1 MKGEKE
7 TNGGTF
13 LTTLMLSNK
22 INTWDR
28 ATDSLSHDEFPK
40 SVWLLTSPEVVSGG
54 VFF

>member
-22 INTWDR
+22 INTWD
-28 ATDSLSHDEFPK
+28 TDSLRHDEFPDL
-40 SVWLLTSPEVVSGG
+40 VWL
-54 VFF
+54 